1 MRSDHPTTVA
11 HLIAGDALRAVFQ
24 PIVRFAEGEILGYE
38 ALIRGPVGSALESPL
53 SGQQGVAG
61 RIKPLSIE

>member
-11 HLIAGDALRAVFQ
+11 HLIAGDALRAVFP
-24 PIVRFAEGEILGYE
+24 PIVRFADGKIPGYE

-53 SGQQGVAG
+53 SGQKDVA
-61 RIKPLSIE
+61 